1 MLQNSTRFFNTVV
14 AKINERKIST
24 SFALRNTLR
33 ESKEKTMF
41 LSTITVNEV
50 ESAIKEPQDK
60 KATVPNSIPSKIP
73 ENNRDVLSKL
83 LCDLINL
90 IFVSGTFPQELK
102 TAKIIPVYKKG
113 DPLDWTNYCPIS
125 LLSNVGN
132 LIENLINSRMNTW
145 IYRFQKSVWIQKKT
159 LDRSC
164 LDNYYRKDPECAW
177 QQSI

>member
-24 SFALRNTLR
+24 SFAFRNTLR
-33 ESKEKTMF
+33 
-41 LSTITVNEV
+41 
-50 ESAIKEPQDK
+50 
-60 KATVPNSIPSKIP
+60 